1 MRYTRRARQEM
12 MIALFFLIP
21 SLVGFA
27 IFYLIPFV
35 GSIGSSF
42 QSSSGGLT
50 MEQYGSVL
58 GSSSFRNAAG
68 NTIWF
73 TSISVPL
80 IVALSLLIAMWLNQ
94 KVYVR
99 NALRTAYVLPLVVP
113 VASIVLLW
121 QITFDWNGALNSIL
135 SYFGVERVDWMKSNW
150 SGTVVILMYI
160 WKNLGYNV
168 ILFLAGLQN
177 IPTSYYET
185 ADLEG
190 AGKVRKFF
198 GITLIYLIPTTFL
211 VILMSI
217 LNSFKVFRETYLLAG
232 DYPHERIYFL
242 QHYMNNMFVSLD
254 MEKLS
259 AAAVIM
265 AIGILG
271 IVGILFQVE
280 RRFRSFME

>member
-1 MRYTRRARQEM
+1 MRYTRRARQEIY
-12 MIALFFLIP
+12 IALLFLVP
-21 SLVGFA
+21 SLLGFA
-27 IFYLIPFV
+27 IFYLIPFAESV
-35 GSIGSSF
+35 GASF
-42 QSSSGGLT
+42 QSSSGGFSL
-50 MEQYGSVL
+50 EQYGSVL
-58 GSSSFRNAAG
+58 GSSSFRKAAG

-73 TSISVPL
+73 TAIAVPL

-94 KVYVR
+94 KVYIR

-121 QITFDWNGALNSIL
+121 QITFDWNGALNSVL
-135 SYFGVERVDWMKSNW
+135 SYFGVERIDWMKSNW

-190 AGKVRKFF
+190 AGKVKQFF

-232 DYPHERIYFL
+232 NYPHERIYFL

-259 AAAVIM
+259 AAAVMM

>member
-1 MRYTRRARQEM
+1 MRYTRRARQEIY
-12 MIALFFLIP
+12 IALFFLVP
-21 SLVGFA
+21 SLLGFA

-35 GSIGSSF
+35 ESIGTSF
-42 QSSSGGLT
+42 QSSSGGFSL
-50 MEQYGSVL
+50 EQYGAVV
-58 GSSSFRNAAG
+58 GSSSFRKAAG
-68 NTIWF
+68 NTLWF
-73 TSISVPL
+73 TAIAVPL
-80 IVALSLLIAMWLNQ
+80 IVVLSLLIAMWLNQ
-94 KVYVR
+94 KVYIR

-113 VASIVLLW
+113 IASIVLLW
-121 QITFDWNGALNSIL
+121 QITFDWNGALNSVL
-135 SYFGVERVDWMKSNW
+135 SYFSVERIDWMKSNW

-190 AGKVRKFF
+190 AGKVRQFF